1 MTVEERLN
9 KYNQEAVDILFE
21 PQAKT
26 ENFEGFISVFENKK
40 DNNMNKEKQYLEL
53 IKAQE
58 QIIKEL
64 KETNWMYFLGGFTV
78 GILATYLIIFLTT
91 IIVK

>member
-1 MTVEERLN
+1 MTVQDLLI
-9 KYNQEAVDILFE
+9 KYNEEAIDILFE

-40 DNNMNKEKQYLEL
+40 NNNMNKEKQYLEL

-58 QIIKEL
+58 QIIKDL
-64 KETNWMYFLGGFTV
+64 KASNYMTLLLGGIAGFTLAHL
-78 GILATYLIIFLTT
+78 ILTLI
-91 IIVK
+91 K

>member
-9 KYNQEAVDILFE
+9 KYNEEAVDSLFE
-21 PQAKT
+21 PQPKT
-26 ENFEGFISVFENKK
+26 EKFEGFISIFENKK
-40 DNNMNKEKQYLEL
+40 DTIMNKERQYLEL

-64 KETNWMYFLGGFTV
+64 KETNWMYLLGGFTV
-78 GILATYLIIFLTT
+78 GILVAYLIIVLTT
-91 IIVK
+91 IITK

>member
-9 KYNQEAVDILFE
+9 KYNEEAVDILFDSQ
-21 PQAKT
+21 PKT
-26 ENFEGFISVFENKK
+26 EKFEGFISVFENKK

-58 QIIKEL
+58 QIIKDL
-64 KETNWMYFLGGFTV
+64 KASNYMTLLLGGIAGF
-78 GILATYLIIFLTT
+78 ILAHLILTL
-91 IIVK
+91 IK

>member
-9 KYNQEAVDILFE
+9 KYNEEAVDILFE

-26 ENFEGFISVFENKK
+26 EKFEGFIGVFENKK

-78 GILATYLIIFLTT
+78 GILVAYLIIVLTT

>member
-1 MTVEERLN
+1 MTVEERLTR
-9 KYNQEAVDILFE
+9 YNQEAVDILFE

-58 QIIKEL
+58 QIIKDL
-64 KETNWMYFLGGFTV
+64 KASNYMTLLLGGIAGF
-78 GILATYLIIFLTT
+78 ILAHLILTL
-91 IIVK
+91 IK

>member
-9 KYNQEAVDILFE
+9 KYNEDAVDILFE

-26 ENFEGFISVFENKK
+26 EKFEGFISVFENKK
-40 DNNMNKEKQYLEL
+40 DNIMNKEKQYLEL

-58 QIIKEL
+58 QIIKDL
-64 KETNWMYFLGGFTV
+64 KSSNYMTLLLGVIAGFTLAHL
-78 GILATYLIIFLTT
+78 ILTLI
-91 IIVK
+91 K

>member
-9 KYNQEAVDILFE
+9 KYNEEAVDILFE

-26 ENFEGFISVFENKK
+26 EKFEGFISVFENKK

-53 IKAQE
+53 IKSQE

-78 GILATYLIIFLTT
+78 GILVAYLIIVLTT

>member
-9 KYNQEAVDILFE
+9 KYNEEAVDILFE

-26 ENFEGFISVFENKK
+26 EKFEGFMSIVENKK
-40 DNNMNKEKQYLEL
+40 DSIMNKEKQYLEL
-53 IKAQE
+53 IKSQE

-64 KETNWMYFLGGFTV
+64 KETNLMYFLGGFTV
-78 GILATYLIIFLTT
+78 GILVAYLIIVLTT

>member
-1 MTVEERLN
+1 MTVQDRLI
-9 KYNQEAVDILFE
+9 KYNEEAIDILFE

-40 DNNMNKEKQYLEL
+40 DNIMNKEKQYLEL

-58 QIIKEL
+58 QIIKDL
-64 KETNWMYFLGGFTV
+64 KASNYITLLLGGIVGFTLAHL
-78 GILATYLIIFLTT
+78 ILTLI
-91 IIVK
+91 K